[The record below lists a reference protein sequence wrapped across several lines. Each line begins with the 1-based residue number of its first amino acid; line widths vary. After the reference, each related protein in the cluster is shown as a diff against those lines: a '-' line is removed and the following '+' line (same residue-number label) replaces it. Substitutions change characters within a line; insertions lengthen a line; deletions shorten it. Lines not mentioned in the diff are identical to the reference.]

1 MKYLVLLCD
10 GLADRPI
17 ASLGNKTIIEAAN
30 IPNIDKLAKDGEC
43 GLVNTVPKGMPAGS
57 DVCNLSIFG
66 YNPAKYY
73 TGRSPLEAASI
84 GVELNEN
91 DTTLRCNFVTLDN
104 NNSIMKDF
112 TANHIDGIYSENII
126 NALNEVFKDEPNIE
140 FYRGVSY
147 RHLVV
152 LRDININPETT
163 PPHNITGQEI
173 SSYLPKGNGGDL
185 LQKIMDKAQ
194 VVFNGKVDT
203 AKANAIWLWG
213 SGRKPELP
221 SYKDLYG
228 LSGAVISAVDLI
240 KGIGVCAN
248 LEVIN
253 VPGATGFLDT
263 NFEGKAEYAVKALDK
278 HDYVFVHVEATDEC
292 GHMGSVEKKIKA
304 IEEIDSR
311 MLPIIMNGIK
321 KFGDY
326 RILVVPDHPTPIE
339 LKTHSKEP
347 VPAII
352 YGSGIKAD
360 DNTFYS
366 ENINPTFNIKD
377 GYKLAEYFFNYKI
390 VKER

>member
-43 GLVNTVPKGMPAGS
+43 GLVNTVPNGMPAGS

-66 YNPAKYY
+66 YDPAKYY

-84 GVELNEN
+84 GVKLNEN
-91 DTTLRCNFVTLDN
+91 DTTLRCNFVTLGS
-104 NNSIMKDF
+104 NNSIMEDF

-126 NALNEVFKDEPNIE
+126 NALNEVFQDEPNIE
-140 FYRGVSY
+140 FYKGVGY

-173 SSYLPKGNGGDL
+173 SSYLPKGDGGDL
-185 LQKIMDKAQ
+185 LQKIMNKSQA
-194 VVFNGKVDT
+194 VFNGKVDT

-221 SYKDLYG
+221 SYKELYG

-263 NFEGKAEYAVKALDK
+263 NFEGKAEYAIKALDK

-292 GHMGSVEKKIKA
+292 GHMGSIEKKIKA

-360 DNTFYS
+360 GNTFYS
-366 ENINPTFNIKD
+366 ENIKPTFNIKD
-377 GYKLAEYFFNYKI
+377 GYKLSEYFFNYK
-390 VKER
+390 